1 MRVNEV
7 MDRLFKGLMFDG
19 DISVSILETTRMV
32 NVAIEYHHLS
42 PVCAAALGR
51 AMIATTFMASG
62 LKNEDDRLSV
72 TISGNGL
79 GGTIVVCG
87 DRNLNMRGYIDN
99 PQVDIPLNSAN
110 KLDVRGCVGNKGRIT
125 VVKSMGLKEPYTG
138 TCHIISG
145 EIAEDFAAYYTYSEQ
160 IPTAMALGVKIG
172 KDMRCVGAGGV
183 IFQVMPGAREE
194 SIAAAEELIGKFSAV
209 SGMIEDIKAEGIID
223 KFFKTVEFTEYSTQ
237 YKCNCSKEYVDKM
250 LLTLG
255 AKELYDT
262 IDKIGKVEVDCH
274 FCPQKYV
281 YFKEDVDE
289 LLKDGTSDQ
298 GTTE

>member
-1 MRVNEV
+1 
-7 MDRLFKGLMFDG
+7 MDRLFKGLAFDG
-19 DISVSILETTRMV
+19 DISVSVLETTDMV
-32 NVAIEYHHLS
+32 NTAIDYFHLS

-51 AMIATTFMASG
+51 AMTATTFMASG
-62 LKNEDDRLSV
+62 LKNDDDRLSV
-72 TISGNGL
+72 TISGDGP

-87 DRNLNMRGYIDN
+87 DKNLNMRGYIDN
-99 PQVDIPLNSAN
+99 PQVDIPLNAAN
-110 KLDVRGCVGNKGRIT
+110 KLDVRGCVGTKGRIT

-172 KDMRCVGAGGV
+172 KDLKCVGAGGV
-183 IFQVMPGAREE
+183 IFQVMPGAKD
-194 SIAAAEELIGKFSAV
+194 SSVAAAEELIGKFSAV
-209 SGMIEDIKAEGIID
+209 SGMIEEIKAEGIID
-223 KFFKTVEFTEYSTQ
+223 KFFKTVDFTEYSTQ

-262 IDKIGKVEVDCH
+262 IDKMGKVEVDCH
-274 FCPQKYV
+274 FCPEKYV
-281 YFKEDVDE
+281 YLKEDIDE
-289 LLKDGTSDQ
+289 LLKDGTGEQSP
-298 GTTE
+298 TE